1 MAIYLG
7 EQQVKTH
14 LGSLTTEIKDNFT
27 SLDWEYT
34 DGEFLFSV
42 NNITP
47 EMTAKLDEASKLQLA
62 VVRYVPANV
71 VKRSRSSSRKTYPVE
86 ITESKVSSIDDGW
99 RISTRLEISQ
109 IGEYYKNINATNL
122 VENIILND
130 NRRIRQLSDYATSRT
145 FEVVDYVW
153 REYGFALVDVQT
165 YALVVLLESKEKLRV
180 KVVNSN
186 IFQVA
191 TSYNVIN
198 KKEVEVID

>member
-62 VVRYVPANV
+62 VVRYMPANV

-86 ITESKVSSIDDGW
+86 ITESNVASIDDGW

-153 REYGFALVDVQT
+153 REYGFALVDAQT

-198 KKEVEVID
+198 KKEVEVTD